1 VRPSGARSDV
11 VTLRRPLGVSAGTV
25 ALALA
30 WLGGAAIVQLTGAVA
45 VLILLAVGL
54 VAATAVAIAGYTA
67 LAGVE
72 LSTPELSTLVT
83 QREEFPIALDV
94 ATRRPVWVELRRG
107 TEPIASGWTHGNR
120 FEAMAVTAVRGRF
133 EQLEVR
139 VRSSGAAGLVW
150 WTRRAVVP
158 VPAVDVAA
166 VIDGGRAHVER
177 SSLVGAG
184 ERAGRAGAVAG
195 EIDGVRPWRD
205 GDSDKWVHWAS
216 TLRSGQLVVH
226 DRRQDADERWLVRAR
241 YGLPEPDI
249 EAAVVRN
256 ALETGLRRGAAVSV
270 AIGDADPTPI
280 LDADDAAR
288 WSATAELGPSVDPT
302 ATGRW
307 WQIGAAE
314 PETSS
319 TFRARWWAAAATM
332 ISLMMLA
339 GVVDAGP
346 VTYVLIV
353 AGTTFGAVVSG
364 RTLVSASEP
373 STLVRTVVGAGSLV
387 ALLIVAASSG
397 RLDGL
402 LEFLSGP
409 LPQVLIVLVVL
420 HGFECRDR
428 RSVRVALGVSAVV
441 VMYAAA
447 FRVDDRLVWWLLAW
461 GIVLGIALVSLSD
474 VPSAS
479 GRRYSWRTA
488 GALSVGVAATLGLL
502 ALIPVPSGPAV
513 LALPSLLKNEA
524 PSPVPGAV
532 VGPDG
537 EVRRDGSAT
546 TDGDRAPAG
555 QAGGYVGFSETMD
568 TSVRGEL
575 GDDVVMRVRAPEPA
589 FWRGQTFSRFDG
601 RRWYADDEIGR
612 LRSGPVIDVPSSMGN
627 IALAPDIEVDEFVQT
642 YYFEQD
648 MPNVVFHA
656 DRPVRIFIETDVFV
670 RPDGAI
676 RAATT
681 LPDGAVYTVVSSRPR
696 VDAERLRQQGMVP
709 ERLTTFGERALADYL
724 ELPATTTD
732 NTVALADELA
742 VGATSTYDVVDSYQR
757 WLAAN
762 VEYDLDAPLPDPG
775 EDAVHDFLFDSRRG
789 FCEQISSALAIMLRS
804 QGVPARIATGYIPGE
819 RDRLTGVFE
828 VRASDAH
835 AWVEV
840 WFPESGWQS
849 FDPTA
854 AVPLSADAASGS
866 IGAELVTGL
875 TDLTASHREQLV
887 SVGAALLALVG
898 GAWLLL
904 TLRHRRERGRW
915 GLLQDRFAR
924 AAGRRGAPPGAPNP
938 ELARVWPGDSGVTA
952 GRVAA
957 SLDRAAF
964 DPTFTDDDAS
974 YRRTR
979 ELVGSLPTRSG
990 GSR

>member
-1 VRPSGARSDV
+1 

-54 VAATAVAIAGYTA
+54 VAATAVVIGGWTA
-67 LAGVE
+67 LSRVE
-72 LSTPELSTLVT
+72 LSTPELPTLVT
-83 QREEFPIALDV
+83 QGEAFRVAMDV
-94 ATRRPVWVELRRG
+94 STRRPVWVELHRDA
-107 TEPIASGWTHGNR
+107 EVISSGWTDGER
-120 FEAMAVTAVRGRF
+120 FDTTAVTATRGVF
-133 EQLEVR
+133 DELDVR
-139 VRSSGAAGLVW
+139 VRASGSAGLIW
-150 WTRRAVVP
+150 WTRRGTVA
-158 VPAVDVAA
+158 VPAVAVAA
-166 VIDGGRAHVER
+166 GIDGGRAHVET
-177 SSLVGAG
+177 SSLLGAG

-216 TLRSGQLVVH
+216 TLRSGELVVH

-256 ALETGLRRGAAVSV
+256 ALETGLRRDAAVSV
-270 AIGDADPTPI
+270 AIGDAEPTPI
-280 LDADDAAR
+280 ADDAAAAR
-288 WSATAELGPSVDPT
+288 WSATAELGPSPELDASP
-302 ATGRW
+302 RW
-307 WQIGAAE
+307 WHVGAAE
-314 PETSS
+314 PDSRS

-332 ISLMMLA
+332 ISLIMLA

-346 VTYVLIV
+346 VTYLLVVVGTVL
-353 AGTTFGAVVSG
+353 GAVVSG
-364 RTLVSASEP
+364 RTLVSGSEP
-373 STLVRTVVGAGSLV
+373 STLVRTAVGAGSLV

-447 FRVDDRLVWWLLAW
+447 FRVDDGLVWWLVAW
-461 GIVLGIALVSLSD
+461 GVVLGIALVSLSD
-474 VPSAS
+474 VPSPS
-479 GRRYSWRTA
+479 GRRFSGRSA
-488 GALSVGVAATLGLL
+488 VAIVVGMAATFGLL

-513 LALPSLLKNEA
+513 LALPSLLRNET

-537 EVRRDGSAT
+537 EVRDDGSAT
-546 TDGDRAPAG
+546 SDGDRAPAG

-612 LRSGPVIDVPSSMGN
+612 LRSGPVIDIPSSIGN
-627 IALAPDIEVDEFVQT
+627 IALARDIEVDEFVQT

-656 DRPVRIFIETDVFV
+656 DRPVRVFIETDVFV
-670 RPDGAI
+670 RPDGAL

-696 VDAERLRQQGMVP
+696 VDAERLRRQGTVP
-709 ERLTTFGERALADYL
+709 DRLTEFGQRALSGYL
-724 ELPATTTD
+724 ELPSTTTD
-732 NTVALADELA
+732 ETVALADELA
-742 VGATSTYDVVDSYQR
+742 AGATSTYEVVDRYQR

-775 EDAVHDFLFDSRRG
+775 EDAVHEFLFDSRRG
-789 FCEQISSALAIMLRS
+789 FCEQIATALAIMLRS

-819 RDRLTGVFE
+819 RDRVTGVFE

-854 AVPLSADAASGS
+854 AVPLSADATAGS
-866 IGAELVTGL
+866 IGAELATGVA
-875 TDLTASHREQLV
+875 DLTARHREQLV
-887 SVGAALLALVG
+887 SVGAAVLAVAG

-904 TLRHRRERGRW
+904 LVRRRRERGRW
-915 GLLQDRFAR
+915 GLLQDRFTH
-924 AAGRRGAPPGAPNP
+924 AAGRRGAPNGAPNP
-938 ELARVWPGDSGVTA
+938 ELARVWPGDDGVTA

-964 DPTFTDDDAS
+964 DPRFTDDDDS

-979 ELVGSLPTRSG
+979 ELIGSLPTRPG
-990 GSR
+990 ASR

>member
-1 VRPSGARSDV
+1 

-45 VLILLAVGL
+45 VLILLAVGV
-54 VAATAVAIAGYTA
+54 VAATAVAIAGWTA
-67 LAGVE
+67 LARVG
-72 LSTPELSTLVT
+72 LSTPELPSLVT
-83 QREEFPIALDV
+83 QGEEFPIAV
-94 ATRRPVWVELRRG
+94 GVVSRRPVWVDVRRG
-107 TEPIASGWTHGNR
+107 DASIAAGWTDGHR
-120 FEAMAVTAVRGRF
+120 FESTAVTASRGRF
-133 EQLEVR
+133 DELEIR
-139 VRSSGAAGLVW
+139 VRSSGSAGLIW
-150 WTRRAVVP
+150 WTRRATVAI
-158 VPAVDVAA
+158 PAVDVAA
-166 VIDGGRAHVER
+166 KVDGGRAHVER

-216 TLRSGQLVVH
+216 TLRSGELVVH

-270 AIGDADPTPI
+270 AIGDAEPTAI
-280 LDADDAAR
+280 ADADAAAR
-288 WSATAELGPSVDPT
+288 WSATADLGTSNPPTDPT
-302 ATGRW
+302 RW
-307 WQIGAAE
+307 WQMGAAE
-314 PETSS
+314 PATRS

-346 VTYVLIV
+346 VTYFLIV
-353 AGTTFGAVVSG
+353 VGTLLGAVMSG
-364 RTLVSASEP
+364 RTLVSGAEP
-373 STLVRTVVGAGSLV
+373 STLVRTIVGAGSLI
-387 ALLIVAASSG
+387 ALLVVAASSG

-441 VMYAAA
+441 VMYASA
-447 FRVDDRLVWWLLAW
+447 FRVDDRLVWWLIAW
-461 GIVLGIALVSLSD
+461 GVVLAIALVTLSD
-474 VPSAS
+474 VPVQRP
-479 GRRYSWRTA
+479 RRFSWRTGVALAA
-488 GALSVGVAATLGLL
+488 GIAATLGLL

-513 LALPSLLKNEA
+513 LALPSLLRNES

-537 EVRRDGSAT
+537 EVRTDGSAT
-546 TDGDRAPAG
+546 SDGDRAPAG

-568 TSVRGEL
+568 TSVRGAL

-612 LRSGPVIDVPSSMGN
+612 LRSGPVIDIPSSMGN

-656 DRPVRIFIETDVFV
+656 DRPVRVFIETDVFV

-696 VDAERLRQQGMVP
+696 LDAERLRQQGEVP
-709 ERLTTFGERALADYL
+709 ERLTSFGERALGEYL
-724 ELPATTTD
+724 ELPTTTTD
-732 NTVALADELA
+732 ETIALADELA
-742 VGATSTYDVVDSYQR
+742 LGTTSTYDLVESYQA

-762 VEYDLDAPLPDPG
+762 VEYDLNAPLPEPG

-804 QGVPARIATGYIPGE
+804 QGVPARIATGYIPGV
-819 RDRLTGVFE
+819 RDRVTGVFE

-854 AVPLSADAASGS
+854 AVPLSADAAAGS
-866 IGAELVTGL
+866 IGAELVTGI
-875 TDLTASHREQLV
+875 TDLTARHREQFV
-887 SVGAALLALVG
+887 AIGAALLAVAG
-898 GAWLLL
+898 GGWLLL
-904 TLRHRRERGRW
+904 TVRRRRERGRW

-924 AAGRRGAPPGAPNP
+924 VAGRRGAPSGAPNP
-938 ELARVWPGDSGVTA
+938 ELARVWPGDNGVTA

-979 ELVGSLPTRSG
+979 ELIGSLPTRSG
-990 GSR
+990 ASH

>member
-1 VRPSGARSDV
+1 

-54 VAATAVAIAGYTA
+54 VAATAVVTAGWTA
-67 LAGVE
+67 LSRVA
-72 LSTPELSTLVT
+72 LTTPELPTLVT
-83 QREEFPIALDV
+83 RGEGFPIGV
-94 ATRRPVWVELRRG
+94 GVRTRRPVWVELLRG
-107 TEPIASGWTHGNR
+107 SEPIASGWTDGER
-120 FEAMAVTAVRGRF
+120 FESAAVTATRGRF
-133 EQLEVR
+133 TELEVR
-139 VRSSGAAGLVW
+139 VRASGSAGLIW
-150 WTRRAVVP
+150 WTRRATVA

-166 VIDGGRAHVER
+166 AVDDGRAHVER

-195 EIDGVRPWRD
+195 EIDGVRTWRD

-216 TLRSGQLVVH
+216 TLRSGELVVH
-226 DRRQDADERWLVRAR
+226 DRRQDADERWFVRAR

-249 EAAVVRN
+249 EAGVVRN

-270 AIGDADPTPI
+270 AIGDAEPTPI
-280 LDADDAAR
+280 DDADHAAR
-288 WSATAELGPSVDPT
+288 WSATAELGPSADP
-302 ATGRW
+302 AEPGRW

-314 PETSS
+314 PVHRS
-319 TFRARWWAAAATM
+319 TFRARWWAAGATM
-332 ISLMMLA
+332 ISLIMLA

-346 VTYVLIV
+346 VTYGLIL
-353 AGTTFGAVVSG
+353 AGTTLGAVVSG
-364 RTLVSASEP
+364 RTLVSGAEP
-373 STLVRTVVGAGSLV
+373 STLVRTSVGVGSLV
-387 ALLIVAASSG
+387 ALLVVAASSG
-397 RLDGL
+397 RLDGM

-447 FRVDDRLVWWLLAW
+447 FRVDDRLVWWLFAW
-461 GIVLGIALVSLSD
+461 GIVLGVALVSLSD
-474 VPSAS
+474 VPSTSA
-479 GRRYSWRTA
+479 RRFSWRTA
-488 GALSVGVAATLGLL
+488 AAVSVGVAATIGLL

-513 LALPSLLKNEA
+513 LALPSLLRNES

-537 EVRRDGSAT
+537 EVRDDGSAT
-546 TDGDRAPAG
+546 SGGDRAPAG

-612 LRSGPVIDVPSSMGN
+612 LRSGPVIDIPSSIGN

-656 DRPVRIFIETDVFV
+656 DRPVRVFIETDVFV

-696 VDAERLRQQGMVP
+696 VDAERLRQQGTVP
-709 ERLTTFGERALADYL
+709 DRLTTFGERALADYL
-724 ELPATTTD
+724 ELPPTTTD
-732 NTVALADELA
+732 ETVALADQLA
-742 VGATSTYDVVDSYQR
+742 DGAASTYDLVAGYQR

-819 RDRLTGVFE
+819 RDRVTGVFE
-828 VRASDAH
+828 VRARDAH

-854 AVPLSADAASGS
+854 AVPLSADAAAGS

-875 TDLTASHREQLV
+875 TDLTASHREQLT
-887 SVGAALLALVG
+887 SVGAALSAVVG

-904 TLRHRRERGRW
+904 VLRRRRDRGRW
-915 GLLQDRFAR
+915 GLLQDRFAH
-924 AAGRRGAPPGAPNP
+924 AARRRGAPTGAPNP

-979 ELVGSLPTRSG
+979 ELIGSLPARSG
-990 GSR
+990 VPR